1 MRKIMQKVVILG
13 AWASG
18 TSAMAGILE
27 RMGFYT
33 CPSHWITYDER
44 TPISYEPNALRDIVL
59 PCMEE
64 AKLAY
69 KPGLDRKALQGRL
82 AAWSREE
89 EEKAQQGGWR
99 GLAIKLPHLA
109 FFLPEVSEAWKPDFL
124 VVTRRLADIETTRRR
139 RAWQPYLGSEGA
151 KAIYSKL
158 FGDLLALQRG
168 YLTVAFEELR
178 GAPEPQIERISSFLD
193 LDPASYDRGKV
204 LSWVRR

>member
-1 MRKIMQKVVILG
+1 MQKVVILG

-44 TPISYEPNALRDIVL
+44 TPISYEPNSLREIVL

-64 AKLAY
+64 AELAY
-69 KPGLDRKALQGRL
+69 KPELDRAALQRAL
-82 AAWSREE
+82 ADWSAA
-89 EEKAQQGGWR
+89 EEKKAEQGGWQ

-109 FFLPEVSEAWKPDFL
+109 FFLPEVCAAWDPEFL
-124 VVTRRLADIETTRRR
+124 VMTRRLNDIESTRQR
-139 RAWQPYLGSEGA
+139 RAWQPYLGAPGA
-151 KAIYSKL
+151 KAIYGKL
-158 FGDLLALQRG
+158 FSDLLALQRS
-168 YLTVAFEELR
+168 YLTVAFDELR
-178 GAPEPQIERISSFLD
+178 GEPGREVDRIAAFIGLAPGGF
-193 LDPASYDRGKV
+193 DRDKV

>member
-1 MRKIMQKVVILG
+1 MAMQKVVVLG

-18 TSAMAGILE
+18 TSAMAGLLE

-33 CPSHWITYDER
+33 APSHWFTYDER
-44 TPISYEPNALRDIVL
+44 TPISYEPNSLRDIVL

-64 AKLAY
+64 AQLTY
-69 KPGLDRKALQGRL
+69 KPDLDRAALQASL
-82 AAWSREE
+82 AEWSSAEE
-89 EEKAQQGGWR
+89 AKAQKGGWR

-109 FFLPEVSEAWKPDFL
+109 FFLPEVCQAWDPDFV
-124 VVTRRLADIETTRRR
+124 VVTRRLADIETTRQR

-151 KAIYSKL
+151 KAIYGKL

-168 YLTVAFEELR
+168 YLTIAFEELR
-178 GAPEPQIERISSFLD
+178 AKPELQIDRITGYLD
-193 LDPASYDRGKV
+193 LGRDSYDRGKA